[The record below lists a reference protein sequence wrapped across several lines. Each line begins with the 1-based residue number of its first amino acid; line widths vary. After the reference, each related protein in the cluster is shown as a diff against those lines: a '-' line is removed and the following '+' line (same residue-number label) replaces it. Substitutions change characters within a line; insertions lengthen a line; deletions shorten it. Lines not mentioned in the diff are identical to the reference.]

1 MSRRLDP
8 DRGIVRHDEPTTDRG
23 GLGMIEVHGPD
34 GQGYVAIYE
43 DGGEN
48 GRYVA
53 MTPEDL
59 RVIRR

>member
-23 GLGMIEVHGPD
+23 GIGAMEVDGPD
-34 GQGYVAIYE
+34 GQGYVAIHE
-43 DGGEN
+43 DGGEK

-53 MTPEDL
+53 MTLKDL
-59 RVIRR
+59 R